1 MKPKTKNTVL
11 ILSLS
16 TFLILGMVSSK
27 VLLEKTGIV
36 VPEEPLTTVSFHTL
50 SIARDIELYTKDV
63 PAIVIG
69 TVTKVSEP
77 YLEEEGFNTRQ
88 DVELTVSEVLKG
100 DKSMTTVNVLVR
112 NHELV
117 QIDET
122 GKTIIPGK
130 EPPLFTEGER
140 VLVFLGMTSLGEY
153 VSYAGANGKYLID
166 SENNTTSIGDFT
178 MPLSE
183 LKAKIQEA
191 LAQNI

>member
-1 MKPKTKNTVL
+1 MKYKYLAYLMIMAVL
-11 ILSLS
+11 LSGCLAESESLS
-16 TFLILGMVSSK
+16 STDTVTFS
-27 VLLEKTGIV
+27 TGNSY
-36 VPEEPLTTVSFHTL
+36 LAR
-50 SIARDIELYTKDV
+50 SIPSYTQDV

-77 YLEEEGFNTRQ
+77 Y
-88 DVELTVSEVLKG
+88 VELTVSEVLKG
-100 DKSMTTVNVLVR
+100 DKSMTTVTVFVDD
-112 NHELV
+112 HTIV